1 MALDHI
7 SYETLRNYAVG
18 DVRKAIRKGTWTR
31 HTAGLARGKLQ
42 CNLAILPA
50 EYALDFLTF
59 CQRNPKPCPIVG
71 ISNRGDPMMPTLGHD
86 IDIRTDVPQYRVFRK
101 GLLSSEQPDIRDVWR
116 DDLVS
121 VALGCSFTFENA
133 LVEAGIPV
141 RHIERDTTVPM
152 YSSNIQLT
160 PAGPFSGTM
169 VITMRPIPRDR
180 VDEAIRISA
189 QFPQAHGAPVAIG
202 DPADVGIADLQKP
215 DWGEAVPVGPGD
227 VPVYWACG
235 VTPQNVLRAANLPLC
250 ITHTPGCMLI
260 ADVGE
265 RDDTNILSGLN
276 PVEPSN

>member
-1 MALDHI
+1 MALDQI
-7 SYETLRNYAVG
+7 SYETLRNRSVQG
-18 DVRKAIRKGTWTR
+18 VRDAIRKGEWAR

-71 ISNRGDPMMPTLGHD
+71 ISNQGDPMMPTLGHD
-86 IDIRTDVPQYRVFRK
+86 IDIRTDVPQYRVFRD
-101 GLLSSEQPDIRDVWR
+101 GVLASEQRDISALWR

-152 YSSNIQLT
+152 YSSNIKLT
-160 PAGPFSGTM
+160 PAGPFFGTM

-180 VDEAIRISA
+180 VNEAIQISA

-202 DPADVGIADLQKP
+202 DPAHVGIADLQKP
-215 DWGEAVPVGPGD
+215 DWGQAVPVAAD
-227 VPVYWACG
+227 EIPVYWACG
-235 VTPQNVLRAANLPLC
+235 MTPQNVLRAANLPLC

-276 PVEPSN
+276 PVVPTN

>member
-1 MALDHI
+1 MVQGQI
-7 SYETLRNYAVG
+7 TYETLRSRSVE
-18 DVRKAIRKGTWTR
+18 DVRRAIRKGAWTR

-71 ISNRGDPMMPTLGHD
+71 ISDQGDPMMPTLGHD
-86 IDIRTDVPQYRVFRK
+86 IDIRTDVPQYRVFRD
-101 GLLSSEQPDIRDVWR
+101 GLLSSEQPDITDLWR

-169 VITMRPIPRDR
+169 VITMRPIPRQR

-189 QFPQAHGAPVAIG
+189 QFPQAHGAPIAIG
-202 DPADVGIADLQKP
+202 DPTDVGIADLQKP
-215 DWGEAVPVGPGD
+215 DWGDAVPVAAD
-227 VPVYWACG
+227 EVPVYWACG

-276 PVEPSN
+276 PVEPTN